1 MISLARPLPYLS
13 THAEG
18 DALHEAW
25 LAVRH
30 SREVPWEQGASEAWK
45 AAFLAHVLRAR
56 AHLIVHIEQS
66 ECEGSALLR
75 LAARNYAAAR
85 AVERQFEDHRQL
97 IGLVLHLIGRLEAP
111 GPAHVEEVIALI
123 EDATLFEMRL
133 AMHANRLNNLLAEAG
148 VRAALA
154 EAPAAAAG

>member
-1 MISLARPLPYLS
+1 MISLARPLPTPPS
-13 THAEG
+13 HQEG

-25 LAVRH
+25 LAARR

-45 AAFLAHVLRAR
+45 AAFLGHILRAR
-56 AHLIVHIEQS
+56 GHLIVHIEQS

-75 LAARNYAAAR
+75 LAARSYAAAR

-97 IGLVLHLIGRLEAP
+97 IGLVLHLVGRLEAP
-111 GPAHVEEVIALI
+111 GPARVEEVIALI

-148 VRAALA
+148 VRAAM
-154 EAPAAAAG
+154 APSAAAG